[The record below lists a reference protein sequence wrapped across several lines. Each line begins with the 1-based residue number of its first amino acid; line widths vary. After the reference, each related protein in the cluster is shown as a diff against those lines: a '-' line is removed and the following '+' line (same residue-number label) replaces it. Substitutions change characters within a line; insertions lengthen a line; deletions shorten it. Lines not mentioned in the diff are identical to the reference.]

1 MPASTLEP
9 TPLPPTAPRCPACG
23 NSMRLEGSAP
33 STHYVN
39 RDQFKYV
46 CDCGDTAEKTVAWQP
61 PRQPHAAILKQA
73 RGFVAYWGEGCKG
86 KRRSLTI
93 KADEFFGR
101 AAYGAPMTADQ
112 LYMMINKLR
121 RM

>member
-61 PRQPHAAILKQA
+61 HGSRTPQFSSKREASLLIGVKAAKA
-73 RGFVAYWGEGCKG
+73 SGVRFPS
-86 KRRSLTI
+86 RPMSSL
-93 KADEFFGR
+93 AVPG
-101 AAYGAPMTADQ
+101 YGAPMTADQ
-112 LYMMINKLR
+112 L
-121 RM
+121 